1 MIVISQKYIFK
12 NLEEIKIILLKKWI
26 PQMCGDH
33 FPKRKMVTKKGLH
46 VQIMTIKTL
55 NQGKEEKTL
64 SEVKKK
70 TDGV

>member
-1 MIVISQKYIFK
+1 
-12 NLEEIKIILLKKWI
+12 
-26 PQMCGDH
+26 MCGDH